1 MGIKL
6 AETAGFCMGVRRAV
20 DIVLDIARVK
30 GDEKIYTYGPLIHNP
45 QTVELLKQRGIIPID
60 NIDDVDGGT
69 IIIRAHGIS
78 LEVRQKIE
86 EKGMKIVDA
95 TCPRVIRVQ
104 SIIKKYTT
112 RGYTVLIVGDR
123 EHPEVI
129 GLLGYSSGK
138 GIVISNKDEIDTLPE
153 LDKVCIVAQ
162 TTQNSGEYE
171 ELTRKIKKRFPS
183 ATAFNTI
190 CDSTEKRQAEID
202 TLASDMDAMIVVG
215 GKNSA
220 NTKRLAM
227 ISEEHGTPTFHIE
240 TADELKKTGIN
251 GYNNI
256 GVSAG
261 ASTPNWI
268 IDRVIDY
275 ITQYREQGNQK
286 KLARCYKLWVF
297 AVRTDIYSAMG
308 AGFLSLVGTYVQNL
322 KMNILNILIAAL
334 YVFSMHTINRLRD
347 KKFGRTKGSFREESY
362 VRHSNVYL
370 SIGLISLILA
380 LLFSFM
386 NGFVP
391 FALLFFISL
400 LGLLYNIKVFPQ
412 EWSLKKI
419 GDIPGSKTLFIALA
433 WAIVTVI
440 IPQIEVSLKI
450 HSSTVVAFMFVF
462 TVVFAK
468 SALSDMIDIQS
479 DRLVGRETIPV
490 VIGED
495 NTKKLLTGI
504 SILMGIV
511 LIGSFL
517 ERYTS
522 SLSLALL
529 VSVFY
534 IWICINLCVKRT
546 RFPGVIV
553 EGLLETNFIIAGLS
567 TCSWIIV
574 MKYVP

>member
-1 MGIKL
+1 
-6 AETAGFCMGVRRAV
+6 MGVRRAV

-78 LEVRQKIE
+78 LEARQKIE

-129 GLLGYSSGK
+129 GLLGYSSGR

-171 ELTRKIKKRFPS
+171 ELIRKIKKRFPS
-183 ATAFNTI
+183 AIAFNTI

-202 TLASDMDAMIVVG
+202 TLASEMDAMIVVG
-215 GKNSA
+215 GRNSA

-240 TADELKKTGIN
+240 TAEELKKTGIN

-347 KKFGRTKGSFREESY
+347 KKFGRIKGSFREESY

-386 NGFVP
+386 NGLAP

-495 NTKKLLTGI
+495 NTKKLLAGI
-504 SILMGIV
+504 SVLMGIV
-511 LIGSFL
+511 LVGSFFG
-517 ERYTS
+517 RYTS
-522 SLSLALL
+522 SVSLALL

-534 IWICINLCVKRT
+534 IWICINLCVKKT
-546 RFPGVIV
+546 QFPGVIV

-567 TCSWIIV
+567 TCLWIIV

>member
-78 LEVRQKIE
+78 LEARQKIE

-240 TADELKKTGIN
+240 TAEELKKTGIN

-286 KLARCYKLWVF
+286 ELARFYKLWVF
-297 AVRTDIYSAMG
+297 AVRTDIYSAVG

-370 SIGLISLILA
+370 SIGLVSLILA

-386 NGFVP
+386 NGLAP

-400 LGLLYNIKVFPQ
+400 LGLLYNIRVFPQ

-462 TVVFAK
+462 SVVFAK

-495 NTKKLLTGI
+495 NTKKLLAGI
-504 SILMGIV
+504 SVLMGIV
-511 LIGSFL
+511 LVGSFS

-546 RFPGVIV
+546 RFPGVVV
-553 EGLLETNFIIAGLS
+553 EGFLETNFIIAGLS

>member
-78 LEVRQKIE
+78 LEARQKIE

-240 TADELKKTGIN
+240 TAEELKKTGIN

-286 KLARCYKLWVF
+286 ELARFYKLWVF
-297 AVRTDIYSAMG
+297 AVRTDIYSAVG

-386 NGFVP
+386 NGLAP

-400 LGLLYNIKVFPQ
+400 LGLLYNIRVFPQ

-462 TVVFAK
+462 SVVFAK

-495 NTKKLLTGI
+495 NTKKLLAGI
-504 SILMGIV
+504 SVLMGIV
-511 LIGSFL
+511 LVGSFS

-546 RFPGVIV
+546 RFPGVVV
-553 EGLLETNFIIAGLS
+553 EGFLETNFIIAGLS

>member
-1 MGIKL
+1 MGVKL

-20 DIVLDIARVK
+20 DIVLDIARTK

-78 LEVRQKIE
+78 SQERQKIKK
-86 EKGMKIVDA
+86 KGMKIVDA
-95 TCPRVIRVQ
+95 TCPRVARVQ
-104 SIIKKYTT
+104 SIIKKYAFL
-112 RGYTVLIVGDR
+112 GYTILIAGDKN
-123 EHPEVI
+123 HPEVI
-129 GLLGYSSGK
+129 GLLGYSSGR
-138 GIVISNKDEIDTLPE
+138 GIVISNKDEVDTLPE
-153 LDKVCIVAQ
+153 LDKVCVVAQ
-162 TTQNSGEYE
+162 TTQTSGEYE
-171 ELTRKIKKRFPS
+171 ELTEKIKKRFPS

-190 CDSTEKRQAEID
+190 CDSTERRQAEID
-202 TLASDMDAMIVVG
+202 TLASEMDAMIVVG
-215 GKNSA
+215 GRNSA

-227 ISEEHGTPTFHIE
+227 ISEGHGIPTFHIE
-240 TADELKKTGIN
+240 TVDELKKTRIN

-275 ITQYREQGNQK
+275 ITQYREEENQK
-286 KLARCYKLWVF
+286 NLKKLYKLWVS
-297 AVRTDIYSAMG
+297 AVRTDIYSAIG

-322 KMNILNILIAAL
+322 KTNILNILIAAL
-334 YVFSMHTINRLRD
+334 YVYSMHTINRLQD
-347 KKFGRTKGSFREESY
+347 KKFGRIKGGFREESY

-370 SIGLISLILA
+370 SISLISLISA

-386 NGFVP
+386 NGLAS

-400 LGLLYNIKVFPQ
+400 LGLLYNIRVFPQ

-433 WAIVTVI
+433 WAIVTVV
-440 IPQIEVSLKI
+440 IPQIEVSLEI
-450 HSSTVVAFMFVF
+450 HPRTVVAFMFVF

-490 VIGED
+490 VIGKD

-504 SILMGIV
+504 SALMGIV
-511 LIGSFL
+511 LIGSFFG
-517 ERYTS
+517 RHTS

-529 VSVFY
+529 ASVFY

-546 RFPGVIV
+546 RFPGVV
-553 EGLLETNFIIAGLS
+553 LEGLLETNFVIAGLS
-567 TCSWIIV
+567 TCLWIIV
-574 MKYVP
+574 MKYVS

>member
-60 NIDDVDGGT
+60 NIDHVDGGT

-78 LEVRQKIE
+78 LEARQKIE

-138 GIVISNKDEIDTLPE
+138 GIVISNKDEINTLPE

-240 TADELKKTGIN
+240 TAEELKKTGIN

-286 KLARCYKLWVF
+286 ELARFYKLWVF
-297 AVRTDIYSAMG
+297 AVRTDIYSAVG

-334 YVFSMHTINRLRD
+334 YVFSMHTINRVRD
-347 KKFGRTKGSFREESY
+347 KKFGRIKGSFREESY

-370 SIGLISLILA
+370 SIGLVSLILA

-386 NGFVP
+386 NGLAP

-400 LGLLYNIKVFPQ
+400 LGLLYNIRVFPQ

-462 TVVFAK
+462 SVVFAK

-495 NTKKLLTGI
+495 NTKKLLAGI
-504 SILMGIV
+504 SVLMGIV
-511 LIGSFL
+511 LIGSFS

-546 RFPGVIV
+546 RFPGVVV
-553 EGLLETNFIIAGLS
+553 EGFLETNFIIAGLS

>member
-78 LEVRQKIE
+78 LEARQKIE

-240 TADELKKTGIN
+240 TAEELKKTGIN

-286 KLARCYKLWVF
+286 ELARFYKLWVF
-297 AVRTDIYSAMG
+297 AVRTDIYSAVG

-334 YVFSMHTINRLRD
+334 YVFSMHTINRVRD
-347 KKFGRTKGSFREESY
+347 KKFGRIKGSFREESY

-370 SIGLISLILA
+370 SIGLVSLILA

-386 NGFVP
+386 NGLAP

-400 LGLLYNIKVFPQ
+400 LGLLYNIRVFPQ

-462 TVVFAK
+462 SVVFAK

-495 NTKKLLTGI
+495 NTKKLLAGI
-504 SILMGIV
+504 SVLMGIV
-511 LIGSFL
+511 LVGSFS

-546 RFPGVIV
+546 RFPGVVV
-553 EGLLETNFIIAGLS
+553 EGFLETNFIIAGLS